1 MRIDRL
7 DLLKFGKF
15 TDRPLAFPAAERDF
29 HVIVGPNEA
38 GKSTVRAA
46 VQDLL
51 FGIPARTVHDFVHPM
66 PELRLGAVLK
76 HRGATLALHRTKG
89 NRNTLRRP
97 DDSPLDDAALA
108 TFAAWLGGSDRDYF
122 VQMFGLDHE
131 RLVKGGASILQASN
145 DLGQVLFQSA
155 AGIAGLGELRDQLQ
169 AEATRLWAPRRAA
182 DRAFYQASDAL
193 EAAGAALK
201 AATVRTRDWS
211 AAHSQVTD
219 LQARQT
225 ALRDELA
232 ALRTQRAR
240 LERVRRVWPALQAL
254 QAAQAGLAELQ
265 AHGPVPL
272 LPPEAAQT
280 LARAETD
287 IAVAQDALAL
297 HQRHQQDA
305 AQALATL
312 REALQADADLLAR
325 AADIAVLNDQRVR
338 YAVYAHDIARRE
350 LEVASRWAQAQ
361 DAATALGWPADDEA
375 ALWARLPAAPLRAT
389 LQRLMRSHGA
399 LATALAAS
407 AQAVADKQD
416 ELDRARQQ
424 WAARAGD
431 PAEGGLPGANANAD
445 GDTHTDA
452 LTLALQAALDQAR
465 PLGDVA
471 AALRERT
478 AEVERRSTALR
489 DATAALG
496 RWPLNLP
503 TLRALPLPAGATVE
517 ALLQAQRA
525 DAAEAR
531 SQSARAAQLREQI
544 GAQQLAV
551 AQYRE
556 AHQPVTRDDVLQARA
571 RREAAW
577 HQLSAQPATL
587 PQAGPAFEAL
597 VQQAD
602 RSADSRHDTV
612 QEAAEL
618 QSRQQ
623 QLARLQQ
630 EAAAVHERLT
640 ELAAAE
646 AHRDHGWAAQMAA
659 CGLPGLTVTDWPA
672 WAEARQ
678 RVLAAADAQAHAEQT
693 QRLLT
698 DAATAAHAALL
709 QALAAQDVI
718 AAAAVEATPLTAL
731 PLTLLQAEAQL
742 RRRAEARVQRQA
754 LAQQLAAGAAALAR
768 LTPAHAS
775 AAAALQAW
783 QGAWAQALAQAH
795 LQGDPE
801 AVSAALA
808 LIEQLDACRHDMR
821 QLRVERI
828 ATMRADL
835 AEHARAAR
843 HLALALDPAWADRS
857 ADDVALHLAER
868 LQRAQQA
875 QAEHQRQQA
884 AQQQAQARADDAETR
899 LRAAQAGLQPLR
911 ERAGVSS
918 LAALAQAIARSD
930 QLRQAQAAQ
939 TQAEAQLRDGGDGL
953 DLAAL
958 QAECATFDPL
968 ALPAALQTVTR
979 DEAEAA
985 ERLSALAVEL
995 KDASTALGRI
1005 AGQAEAA
1012 TAEARRQ
1019 EALAA
1024 MADAVQRYVKVQ
1036 TGARLLKWAVERY
1049 REARQGPMLTRA
1061 SAVFAAL
1068 TLGSFERL
1076 TVDFDTEPL
1085 QLQGRRADGQRVDIA
1100 GLSEG
1105 TRDQLYLALRLAALH
1120 LHLDPA
1126 AGAAT
1131 GQEISTKANPEG
1143 GARTGHPLPFI
1154 ADDLF
1159 INYDDRRA
1167 SAGLQALGELS
1178 RHTQVLF
1185 LTHHDHLLPQ
1195 VREVFGAG
1203 VNVVTL

>member
-1 MRIDRL
+1 MRIDQL

-15 TDRPLAFPAAERDF
+15 TDRQLAFPAAERDF

-51 FGIPARTVHDFVHPM
+51 FGIPARTVHGFVHPM
-66 PELRLGAVLK
+66 PELRLGAVLQ
-76 HRGATLALHRTKG
+76 RGGATLALHRTKG
-89 NRNTLRRP
+89 NRNTLRAP
-97 DDSPLDDAALA
+97 DDSPLGEAALA

-131 RLVKGGASILQASN
+131 RLVQGGASILQASN

-193 EAAGAALK
+193 DAASAALK

-211 AAHSQVTD
+211 AAHGQVTE
-219 LQARQT
+219 LQTRQT
-225 ALRDELA
+225 ALRAELA
-232 ALRTQRAR
+232 ALRTQRTR

-254 QAAQAGLAELQ
+254 QAAQARQAELQ
-265 AHGPVPL
+265 AAGPVAL

-305 AQALATL
+305 AQALAAL
-312 REALQADADLLAR
+312 RQSLQADADLLAR

-389 LQRLMRSHGA
+389 LQRMMRSHGA
-399 LATALAAS
+399 LATAHAAS
-407 AQAVADKQD
+407 AQAMVDKQD
-416 ELDRARQQ
+416 ELARARQQ
-424 WAARAGD
+424 WVARAGD
-431 PAEGGLPGANANAD
+431 PTEGGLPST
-445 GDTHTDA
+445 DTDTPTDA

-471 AALRERT
+471 AALRERA

-496 RWPLNLP
+496 RWPMDLP
-503 TLRALPLPAGATVE
+503 ALRALPLPAAATVE

-577 HQLSAQPATL
+577 QQLSAQPATL

-602 RSADSRHDTV
+602 RSADARHDTV

-646 AHRDHGWAAQMAA
+646 ARRDHGWAAQMAA
-659 CGLPGLTVTDWPA
+659 CGLTGLTVADWA
-672 WAEARQ
+672 GWAEARQ
-678 RVLAAADAQAHAEQT
+678 RVLAAADARAHAEQA

-709 QALAAQDVI
+709 QPLAAQGVI
-718 AAAAVEATPLTAL
+718 AAAAVDATPLTAL

-754 LAQQLAAGAAALAR
+754 LAQQLAAGEAALAR

-843 HLALALDPAWADRS
+843 HLALALDPAGADRS

-958 QAECATFDPL
+958 QAECTAFDPL

-1120 LHLDPA
+1120 LHLDPM
-1126 AGAAT
+1126 AGAAGT
-1131 GQEISTKANPEG
+1131 AAGQPAHPGVNPEG

-1167 SAGLQALGELS
+1167 CAGLQALGELS

>member
-66 PELRLGAVLK
+66 PELRLGAVLQ
-76 HRGATLALHRTKG
+76 HGGATLALHRTKG

-219 LQARQT
+219 LQARQA

-287 IAVAQDALAL
+287 IAVAQDALTL

-305 AQALATL
+305 TQALAAL
-312 REALQADADLLAR
+312 HEALRTDADLLAR

-350 LEVASRWAQAQ
+350 LEVAARWTLAQ
-361 DAATALGWPADDEA
+361 DAAVALGWPADDEA
-375 ALWARLPAAPLRAT
+375 ALWQRLPAAPLRAT
-389 LQRLMRSHGA
+389 LQRLMRDHGA
-399 LATALAAS
+399 LATAHAAS

-416 ELDRARQQ
+416 ERERARQQ
-424 WAARAGD
+424 WAALGGD
-431 PAEGGLPGANANAD
+431 HAEGSSP
-445 GDTHTDA
+445 DA
-452 LTLALQAALDQAR
+452 EAATLALQAALDQAR

-471 AALRERT
+471 TTRRERA
-478 AEVERRSTALR
+478 AEVERRTSALLE
-489 DATAALG
+489 ATAALG
-496 RWPLNLP
+496 RWPLDLP
-503 TLRALPLPAGATVE
+503 ALRALALPSAHAVD
-517 ALLQAQRA
+517 AHLQAQRT

-531 SQSARAAQLREQI
+531 SLATRAAQLHEQV

-571 RREAAW
+571 RRQAAW
-577 HQLSAQPATL
+577 QQLRAQPATL

-602 RSADSRHDTV
+602 QSADARHDTV

-630 EAAAVHERLT
+630 EAAAVQDR
-640 ELAAAE
+640 LAALTA
-646 AHRDHGWAAQMAA
+646 AQAQRDQAWAAQMAA
-659 CGLPGLTVTDWPA
+659 CGLAGLPIDAWA
-672 WAEARQ
+672 GWAEARQ
-678 RVLAAADAQAHAEQT
+678 RVLAAADALAQAEQA

-698 DAATAAHAALL
+698 DAATAAHAALR
-709 QALAAQDVI
+709 QALAAAGGVAGGHTQD
-718 AAAAVEATPLTAL
+718 APAGLAGSPRAPLTDALSTL

-742 RRRAEARVQRQA
+742 RHRGEARVQRQA
-754 LAQQLAAGAAALAR
+754 LAQQLADGAAALAR
-768 LTPAHAS
+768 LTQAHAS
-775 AAAALQAW
+775 AATALHTW
-783 QGAWAQALAQAH
+783 QTAWAQALEQTH
-795 LQGDPE
+795 LQSHGQGDPE
-801 AVSAALA
+801 AVSAALS

-828 ATMRADL
+828 ATMQADL

-843 HLALALDPAWADRS
+843 QLALALDPAWADRP
-857 ADDVALHLAER
+857 ADDTALHLAER

-884 AQQQAQARADDAETR
+884 AQQQAQARADDAEAR
-899 LRAAQAGLQPLR
+899 LRAAQARLQPLR
-911 ERAGVSS
+911 ERAGADS

-930 QLRQAQAAQ
+930 QQRQLMAAQA
-939 TQAEAQLRDGGDGL
+939 QAEAQLRDGGDGL
-953 DLAAL
+953 DPAAL
-958 QAECATFDPL
+958 QAECTAFDPL

-995 KDASTALGRI
+995 KDARTALGRI
-1005 AGQAEAA
+1005 AGHADAA
-1012 TAEARRQ
+1012 TAEAKRQ

-1049 REARQGPMLTRA
+1049 REARQGPMLSRA
-1061 SAVFAAL
+1061 STVFAAL
-1068 TLGSFERL
+1068 TGGSFERL

-1085 QLQGRRADGQRVDIA
+1085 QLQGQRPDGQRVGIA

-1126 AGAAT
+1126 TGSAAGVEAT
-1131 GQEISTKANPEG
+1131 
-1143 GARTGHPLPFI
+1143 ARTGHPLPFI

-1167 SAGLQALGELS
+1167 TAGLQALGELS

-1185 LTHHDHLLPQ
+1185 LTHHDHLLPR
-1195 VREVFGAG
+1195 VREVFGAS